1 MSTLEQMT
9 KIMNESELDLKK
21 RFGEAKTEAD
31 H

>member
-21 RFGEAKTEAD
+21 RFGETKIEAD
-31 H
+31 R